1 MLNIEFLLIY
11 SSIFNSRFSSLFI
24 RLTNS
29 YKLSLP
35 FMLITMLVR
44 IALLRVRVV
53 VSITTNY
60 YRVSILYI
68 YLYCLKL

>member
-1 MLNIEFLLIY
+1 MSNIEFPLIY

-35 FMLITMLVR
+35 FMLITILVR

-53 VSITTNY
+53 ISITTNY
-60 YRVSILYI
+60 YRVSILYA
-68 YLYCLKL
+68 YLYYLKL